1 MNYTRLINAI
11 RDERLDILE
20 NLADHRLELIST
32 LANFLELTQR
42 ILENVRRVVETL
54 QKLEDDTYI
63 MVHFLDRLEEF
74 LLSRSS

>member
-63 MVHFLDRLEEF
+63 MVHYLDRLEEF

>member
-54 QKLEDDTYI
+54 QKLEDDTYV

>member
-54 QKLEDDTYI
+54 QKLEDDTYV
-63 MVHFLDRLEEF
+63 MVHYLDRLEEF

>member
-20 NLADHRLELIST
+20 NLADHRLELISN

-42 ILENVRRVVETL
+42 IPENVRRIMQTL
-54 QKLEDDTYI
+54 QKLEDDTYV
-63 MVHFLDRLEEF
+63 MVHYLDTLEEF